1 VSRYGVVVTRTESAY
16 VEVEAACAHDARRL
30 AEHEARA
37 GDHDWLKD
45 IERGDLAQL
54 VDEPTTQEGTT

>member
-37 GDHDWLKD
+37 GDHAWLKD
-45 IERGDLAQL
+45 IEKGDLAQL
-54 VDEPTTQEGTT
+54 IGEREEVT